1 MKIIDDNKV
10 NYSVFSTYRGAL
22 MGIAILGV
30 MILHGIRWAEIEESL
45 FAKIASPFARIAFTE
60 GFIFLSGF
68 GLYYSFSNNSNL
80 EEFYKK
86 RWYRLMVPFLIMATP
101 FYLYSLLDNGDIMR
115 FFLNESTLY
124 FWIYGNNGMWY
135 ISISVLLYILFPFIY
150 RLIFQGND
158 NKAITLRALLLTVL
172 CIAAVVSISLISP
185 EYYDMTSIGIEKL
198 PMFIIGMLIG
208 YYAIK
213 SCKLTVYHLLGGGI
227 LVMAT
232 LFAKKADDF
241 FIPYY
246 EMSVRLLLM
255 PFTCIVLNWFKP
267 KRIIKILEWF
277 GRYSLEL
284 YVLHM
289 FFIGTIGSVL
299 SICEYP
305 GALIPMTKTM
315 LTMTLA
321 IIVCAPVH
329 RAIDFVIKKLR

>member
-1 MKIIDDNKV
+1 MSNKSKV
-10 NYSVFSTYRGAL
+10 HFSVFSTYRGAL

-30 MILHGIRWAEIEESL
+30 MILHGIGWAEIEDSL
-45 FAKIASPFARIAFTE
+45 FAKIASPFARIAFTD

-80 EEFYKK
+80 KEFYKK

-185 EYYDMTSIGIEKL
+185 EYYDITSIGIEKL
-198 PMFIIGMLIG
+198 PMFVIGMLIG

-213 SCKLTVYHLLGGGI
+213 SCKLTVYHLLGGGV

-232 LFAKKADDF
+232 LFAKKADDY

-255 PFTCIVLNWFKP
+255 PLTCIVLDWFKP
-267 KRIIKILEWF
+267 KRIISILEWF
-277 GRYSLEL
+277 GKYSLEL

-289 FFIGTIGSVL
+289 FFKGVISEI
-299 SICEYP
+299 
-305 GALIPMTKTM
+305 
-315 LTMTLA
+315 MTLSVVPSEYIPIA
-321 IIVCAPVH
+321 MTSTTILLSVAVCSPIH
-329 RAIDFVIKKLR
+329 KGIDFVIKKFR

>member
-1 MKIIDDNKV
+1 
-10 NYSVFSTYRGAL
+10 

-30 MILHGIRWAEIEESL
+30 MILHGIGWAEIEDSL
-45 FAKIASPFARIAFTE
+45 FAKIASPFARIAFTD

-80 EEFYKK
+80 KEFYKK

-185 EYYDMTSIGIEKL
+185 EYYDITSIGIEKL
-198 PMFIIGMLIG
+198 PMFVIGMLIG

-213 SCKLTVYHLLGGGI
+213 SCKLTVYHLLGGGV

-232 LFAKKADDF
+232 LFAKKADDY

-255 PFTCIVLNWFKP
+255 PLTCIVLDWFKP
-267 KRIIKILEWF
+267 KRIISILEWF
-277 GRYSLEL
+277 GKYSLEL

-289 FFIGTIGSVL
+289 FFKGVISEI
-299 SICEYP
+299 
-305 GALIPMTKTM
+305 
-315 LTMTLA
+315 MTLSVVPSEYIPIA
-321 IIVCAPVH
+321 MTSTTILLSVAVCSPIH
-329 RAIDFVIKKLR
+329 KGIDFVIKKFR